1 MIDILL
7 ITLSFVALLSIVLEE
22 WIHINKA
29 QSTLFIGTLAWLIL
43 FVDSSSTEQTL
54 EITNKLLHNITE
66 ISVLWLFLVS
76 AMTFVTYLNRKGMI
90 ERLLNTLMPEQ
101 ISIKKLMVF
110 TAIFAFVFSA
120 IVDNITAT
128 LVCVAMVLSLSVTTQ
143 QTLRLI
149 VIVIFAVNSG
159 GVALITGDVTTL
171 MIFTQGKLSVV
182 ELLWLFLPSAL
193 GVLLLSLSL
202 MIGQKGIVKLKQNT
216 MQLQPLDYAI
226 AGIFVFTIIATISA
240 NIIFRVP
247 PVLTFLFGLSVMFL
261 LAHAFGDKA
270 SNDPIMDYIRYI
282 EFETLLFFLGVLL
295 MVGALEHIDALEVF
309 VAVYKELPP
318 VYANFVMG
326 ILSAAV
332 DNVPLT
338 AALLKANIAMTATEW
353 MLFTYAVGVGGSLLV
368 IGSAAGIV
376 AMSKCKTLT
385 FSSYGRFSLILFGVY
400 LLTYCAV
407 IFVATYVEGSQVMAL
422 FEAVN

>member
-1 MIDILL
+1 MIDLLL
-7 ITLSFVALLSIVLEE
+7 IALSLLALLCIILEE

-29 QSTLFIGTLAWLIL
+29 QTTLFLGTLAWLIL
-43 FVDSSSTEQTL
+43 FFDANSAEHTHLITER
-54 EITNKLLHNITE
+54 LLHNITE

-76 AMTFVTYLNRKGMI
+76 AMTFVAYLNRKGLI
-90 ERLLNTLMPEQ
+90 EKLLNTIMPEE
-101 ISIKKLMVF
+101 ISVKKLMLF
-110 TAIFAFVFSA
+110 TALFAFVFSA

-128 LVCVAMVLSLSVTTQ
+128 LVCIAMVLSLGFSMQ
-143 QTLRLI
+143 QTIRFI
-149 VIVIFAVNSG
+149 VIVVFAVNSG

-171 MIFTQGKLSVV
+171 MIFTQGKLTVT

-193 GVLLLSLSL
+193 GVLLLSTLL
-202 MIGQKGIVKLKQNT
+202 MRGQSGSVKLKRSP
-216 MQLQPLDYAI
+216 LQVQTIDYGI
-226 AGIFVFTIIATISA
+226 AGIFILTIICTIA
-240 NIIFRVP
+240 GNVIFAIP

-261 LAHAFGDKA
+261 VAHAFGNQTSD
-270 SNDPIMDYIRYI
+270 DPIMDYIRYI
-282 EFETLLFFLGVLL
+282 EFETLLFFLGILL
-295 MVGALEHIDALEVF
+295 VVGALEHIHALEIF
-309 VAVYKELPP
+309 VSIYEYLPP

-338 AALLKANIAMTATEW
+338 AALLKANIVMSPTEW

-376 AMSKCKTLT
+376 AMSKYKSLT
-385 FSSYGRFSLILFGVY
+385 FSSYGRFSIMLLVVY

-407 IFVATYVEGSQVMAL
+407 ILVATQVEGSSIATL
-422 FEAVN
+422 FHHQ